1 MATKKQSTRSIDWTA
16 IIKADPSFL
25 IMQGWRMPNKST
37 GMIDGTDSGW
47 LLEIGV
53 IGIDKTLKIIR
64 HSHFGPLELEVLLRT
79 WSNTGLSVQEKMSNL
94 PFREIPKSNLEE
106 QGEISDAYDD
116 FIPALDR
123 DEELKKRKGG
133 KESRKPLH
141 AWRLNL
147 ETYKIIK
154 TGGVGYQWKLFN
166 RIKAESLILWD
177 AIQVLRGDRKSM
189 PKSYRDKITQRFYD
203 QKNQVKVD
211 QIIHECLSFSK
222 GNKLRIEKQLKGLKE
237 TLKNH
242 DKKRLDLMFQMA
254 LLSDRLKKWGKQSRK

>member
-1 MATKKQSTRSIDWTA
+1 MATKKQSTRSE
-16 IIKADPSFL
+16 
-25 IMQGWRMPNKST
+25 
-37 GMIDGTDSGW
+37 DSGW

-64 HSHFGPLELEVLLRT
+64 QTHLSPLDLESLLRP
-79 WSNTGLSVQEKMSNL
+79 WSNTGLSVQDKMSNL
-94 PFREIPKSNLEE
+94 PFRQIPKPNLEE
-106 QGEISDAYDD
+106 QNGLADAYEDLM
-116 FIPALDR
+116 PALEH

-177 AIQVLRGDRKSM
+177 AIQVLRGERKSM
-189 PKSYRDKITQRFYD
+189 PKSYPDKITQGFYD
-203 QKNQVKVD
+203 QKNQDKVM
-211 QIIHECLSFSK
+211 QIIHESFSYSQ
-222 GNKLRIEKQLKGLKE
+222 GNKLRIEKQLKGLKD

-242 DKKRLDLMFQMA
+242 DKKRVDLVFQMA
-254 LLSDRLKKWGKQSRK
+254 LLNEKLKKWGKQSRK